1 MSVSKAQSKESTYL
15 QLVAPICWH
24 IKQQLRSRTG
34 GDGCGFLEPYCDL
47 FEGKQIFWVGNIY
60 IYTYTCA
67 HFVESHLW
75 FLTKERILSLN
86 LLCNNEPVGKPP
98 MVSVKNGKVHI
109 DPWFISQCLLCGLGD
124 LSLSVVKQTIIT
136 WRLWLIMCA
145 DTLGEIVIEFD
156 ELKTPFVNE
165 GNRTYANM
173 VILSIVSG
181 IHYLFLTTY
190 SILTKVFE
198 IWS

>member
-1 MSVSKAQSKESTYL
+1 
-15 QLVAPICWH
+15 
-24 IKQQLRSRTG
+24 
-34 GDGCGFLEPYCDL
+34 
-47 FEGKQIFWVGNIY
+47 
-60 IYTYTCA
+60 
-67 HFVESHLW
+67 
-75 FLTKERILSLN
+75 
-86 LLCNNEPVGKPP
+86 
-98 MVSVKNGKVHI
+98 
-109 DPWFISQCLLCGLGD
+109 
-124 LSLSVVKQTIIT
+124 
-136 WRLWLIMCA
+136 MCA

-198 IWS
+198 I